1 MESYATII
9 TATLWSRCYQLSQ
22 PSANSNNYNNIT
34 NNTNIVIKRQER
46 ERERER
52 EREKKER
59 RAFISVCQATLSTPQ
74 CPWYLYLCFFF
85 LIRLCLFLL
94 LFHFYFFCFFLSCC
108 CLQLKSWLK
117 IIALC
122 LKLISAFIWIS
133 DWHLYR
139 VTLGKWREHGNNEEK
154 MERMYANR

>member
-1 MESYATII
+1 MKPLLPTESTE
-9 TATLWSRCYQLSQ
+9 CQQQQLQ
-22 PSANSNNYNNIT
+22 QHHQQHQHCNKETRA
-34 NNTNIVIKRQER
+34 R